1 MEYDKDFNFPGESHD
16 FSELVYCDHGRLLI
30 TGGDRHFVLSKGM
43 IAFHKPMEYH
53 TIAAADSKPA
63 NVLVIS
69 FSTKSPMVNEL
80 AEQVLTLDDIER
92 KILSWIISEPE

>member
-30 TGGDRHFVLSKGM
+30 TGDRHFVLSKGWR
-43 IAFHKPMEYH
+43 AFYKPM
-53 TIAAADSKPA
+53 I
-63 NVLVIS
+63 
-69 FSTKSPMVNEL
+69 NEL